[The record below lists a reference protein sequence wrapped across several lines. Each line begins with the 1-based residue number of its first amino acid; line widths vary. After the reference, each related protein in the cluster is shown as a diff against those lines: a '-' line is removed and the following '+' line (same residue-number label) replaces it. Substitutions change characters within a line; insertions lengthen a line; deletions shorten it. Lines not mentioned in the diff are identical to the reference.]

1 MVPGGPPIGIQ
12 LPGLGGNGPG
22 RRSDAG
28 QSTRIRAL
36 VAEHVPD
43 DVVVMVT
50 ELACSEPGCPPVE
63 TVIALMYPGKPRQ
76 FKLHKP
82 TREVTADDI
91 RQALTIPDAHRH

>member
-1 MVPGGPPIGIQ
+1 MVPAGPPTGIQ

-22 RRSDAG
+22 RRSDVSQTA
-28 QSTRIRAL
+28 RVRAL
-36 VAEHVPD
+36 VAEYVPD

-63 TVIALMYPGKPRQ
+63 TVIALMYPGNPQQ

-82 TREVTADDI
+82 VCEVTADDV
-91 RQALTIPDAHRH
+91 RHTLTTQDGHKH